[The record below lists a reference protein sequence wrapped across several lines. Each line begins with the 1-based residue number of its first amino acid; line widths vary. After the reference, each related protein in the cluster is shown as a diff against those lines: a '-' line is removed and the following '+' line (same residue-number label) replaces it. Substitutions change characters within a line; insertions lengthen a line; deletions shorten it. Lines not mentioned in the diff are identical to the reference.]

1 MIEVSVILVGI
12 LNFIIKDGD
21 LKYKIIYI
29 VDLKGLMN
37 KIKLRIYKFIVNKR
51 KITYFKRITCILLY

>member
-37 KIKLRIYKFIVNKR
+37 KIKL
-51 KITYFKRITCILLY
+51 